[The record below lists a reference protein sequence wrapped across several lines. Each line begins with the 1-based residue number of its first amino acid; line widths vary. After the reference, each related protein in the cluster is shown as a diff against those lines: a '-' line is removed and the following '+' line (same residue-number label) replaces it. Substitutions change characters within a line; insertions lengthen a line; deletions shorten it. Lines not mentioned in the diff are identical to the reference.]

1 MSHDPHRRAVL
12 GASLSLIAV
21 PVFAQT
27 DTGLVRVTLKTSKGV
42 ITADINVGKAPITAR
57 NFLHYVDTRRYDEAK
72 FYRASHVPT
81 QPERGLIEGGFRGDP
96 TRMFRPIAHESTTKT
111 GLAHKDGTL
120 SMARRAPG
128 SATSDF
134 FICIGDQPGYD
145 ADPTAAGDNAGFAAF
160 GQVVD
165 GMDVVRAIF
174 EAPTSKTAGTGV
186 MRGEILSPP
195 IPILSARRVAQ

>member
-1 MSHDPHRRAVL
+1 MSSYLHRRTLLAT
-12 GASLSLIAV
+12 GLSLIAL
-21 PVFAQT
+21 PAFAQA
-27 DTGLVRVTLKTSKGV
+27 DAGLVRVTLKTSKGL
-42 ITADINVGKAPITAR
+42 ITVDLNVGKAPITAK

-96 TRMFRPIAHESTTKT
+96 TKMFKPIPHESTVKT

-195 IPILSARRVAQ
+195 VPILSARRG

>member
-1 MSHDPHRRAVL
+1 MSKALHRRTFL
-12 GASLSLIAV
+12 GASLSLAAA

-27 DTGLVRVTLKTSKGV
+27 DAGLVRVTLKTTKGA
-42 ITADINVGKAPITAR
+42 ITAVINVGQAPITAR
-57 NFLHYVDTRRYDEAK
+57 NFLRYVDTRRYDEAK

-81 QPERGLIEGGFRGDP
+81 QPQYGLIEGGFRGDP
-96 TRMFRPIAHESTTKT
+96 AKMFRPIAHESTIKT
-111 GLAHKDGTL
+111 GLTHKDGTL

-134 FICIGDQPGYD
+134 FICVGDQPGYD
-145 ADPTAAGDNAGFAAF
+145 AVPDGPGDNQGFAAF

-165 GMDVVRAIF
+165 GMDAVHAIF
-174 EAPTSKTAGTGV
+174 DAPTSRNAGTGV

-195 IPILSARRVAQ
+195 VPILSARRAG

>member
-1 MSHDPHRRAVL
+1 MSQGPHRRALL
-12 GASLSLIAV
+12 GAGLSLVAI

-27 DTGLVRVTLKTSKGV
+27 DAGLVRVTLNTAKGV
-42 ITADINVGKAPITAR
+42 ITAEINVGKAPITSR
-57 NFLHYVDTRRYDEAK
+57 NFLRYVDTRRYDGAK

-96 TRMFRPIAHESTTKT
+96 TRMFKPIAHESTIKT
-111 GLAHKDGTL
+111 GLTHKDGTL

-128 SATSDF
+128 SAASDF

-145 ADPTAAGDNAGFAAF
+145 AVPDGPGDNQGFAAF

-165 GMDVVRAIF
+165 GMDVVHAIF
-174 EAPTSKTAGTGV
+174 DAPTSRTAGAGV

-195 IPILSARRVAQ
+195 IPILSARRVA